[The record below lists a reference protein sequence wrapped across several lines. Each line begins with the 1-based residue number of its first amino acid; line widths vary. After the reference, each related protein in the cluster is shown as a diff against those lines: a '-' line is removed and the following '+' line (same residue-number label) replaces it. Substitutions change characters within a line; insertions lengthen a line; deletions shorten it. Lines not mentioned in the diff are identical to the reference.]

1 MTKAKNWSLSN
12 MYKKPTQEDRLNAA
26 SIREQIGHSLR
37 NYYQA
42 CITNEVPPRLLA
54 ALKKLDEGRPEP
66 GEHVQAIS
74 GTKN

>member
-1 MTKAKNWSLSN
+1 

-26 SIREQIGHSLR
+26 SIREQIGYSLR

-42 CITNEVPPRLLA
+42 CMTDEVPPRLLA
-54 ALKKLDEGRPEP
+54 VLKKLDEERPAA

-74 GTKN
+74 ETD